1 MEQSDK
7 PLFVFYI
14 VRQLARY
21 PTQVLSSNKAI
32 YKLAWAFP
40 YPSNKLH
47 HDAHPVQ
54 LYLQL
59 QMQITLVVDPLYCKN
74 SASQKS
80 VFLLCLLNLIKI
92 LRSQLSLIFLHSSK
106 DLNLFFHFYPF
117 PCFFNSKS
125 YPPSQLLTY
134 HQPGKVLPSE
144 IIIKLCVCMQ
154 QLLGTYV

>member
-80 VFLLCLLNLIKI
+80 VFSLLIKD
-92 LRSQLSLIFLHSSK
+92 SQLTISDLLTSFEGFKPVFPFLSI
-106 DLNLFFHFYPF
+106 P
-117 PCFFNSKS
+117 FFNFKS
-125 YPPSQLLTY
+125 YPLSSLPTTSQ
-134 HQPGKVLPSE
+134 GKVLP
-144 IIIKLCVCMQ
+144 
-154 QLLGTYV
+154 

>member
-14 VRQLARY
+14 IRQLARY

-74 SASQKS
+74 SASQQKS
-80 VFLLCLLNLIKI
+80 SFFASYKI
-92 LRSQLSLIFLHSSK
+92 AAIQLSSQLASCLIFFIPSFK
-106 DLNLFFHFYPF
+106 RFKPVFPF
-117 PCFFNSKS
+117 LSFPFLTLKKATHATQLAP
-125 YPPSQLLTY
+125 YLPPA
-134 HQPGKVLPSE
+134 KVSP
-144 IIIKLCVCMQ
+144 
-154 QLLGTYV
+154 